1 MISLFS
7 RNITDARFSAF
18 LIEVIDLTLELYAS
32 TIGTCPQT
40 DRIFVDIRKRVDK
53 ETRTLR
59 QLMMLKGPLDLVL
72 TANQTK
78 KSTLTCEERMLK
90 QILKEDEDPYLFKLL
105 NFWNTSLV
113 LYLYNVIIN
122 FVISDIVIIIFFL
135 GRLTWGFA
143 NCSYSAS
150 YVPHIMT
157 AS

>member
-1 MISLFS
+1 MRQLEVFLLNSRTISYDFFLS

-105 NFWNTSLV
+105 NF
-113 LYLYNVIIN
+113 
-122 FVISDIVIIIFFL
+122 
-135 GRLTWGFA
+135 
-143 NCSYSAS
+143 
-150 YVPHIMT
+150 
-157 AS
+157 

>member
-1 MISLFS
+1 MISFFS

-78 KSTLTCEERMLK
+78 KSSLTCEERMLK

-122 FVISDIVIIIFFL
+122 FVISDIVIIIIFL
-135 GRLTWGFA
+135 LKTAATNTLLTKLVF
-143 NCSYSAS
+143 
-150 YVPHIMT
+150 
-157 AS
+157 

>member
-1 MISLFS
+1 MISFFS

-78 KSTLTCEERMLK
+78 KSSLTCEERMLK

-105 NFWNTSLV
+105 NFWNTSLF
-113 LYLYNVIIN
+113 LYMYHVINLVIKNIEIIN
-122 FVISDIVIIIFFL
+122 FFSCAGWKQQQPIP
-135 GRLTWGFA
+135 
-143 NCSYSAS
+143 Y
-150 YVPHIMT
+150 
-157 AS
+157 

>member
-1 MISLFS
+1 MISFFS

-78 KSTLTCEERMLK
+78 KSSLTCEERMLK

-105 NFWNTSLV
+105 NF
-113 LYLYNVIIN
+113 
-122 FVISDIVIIIFFL
+122 
-135 GRLTWGFA
+135 
-143 NCSYSAS
+143 
-150 YVPHIMT
+150 
-157 AS
+157 